1 MFDQAIVSKFCN
13 KAHYVNRI
21 QETIYLYSTSR
32 KPKTVPYAH
41 AKSSIRIPTIR

>member
-1 MFDQAIVSKFCN
+1 MFDEAIVTKFCN

-21 QETIYLYSTSR
+21 QETNNLYSTSR
-32 KPKTVPYAH
+32 KPNTVLYGH